1 MSSDIYFVLIFGLT
15 PLILLII
22 LTWINFF
29 KIRYLA
35 AENKK
40 TKDQLFQILS
50 PKNEQ
55 IFASEKIFKEL
66 NQEPKP
72 KISFKNRLLVCFRL
86 VALALASIFIVK
98 YLIDA
103 QSVSSKYINFYIVIC
118 IGIFPPILV
127 ILTWINFFK
136 IRYLASENKKTKDQL
151 FQTLSPKNEQ
161 IFASEKIFKEP
172 NQEKPKI
179 SLKKRFGSLLV
190 LFGGVVLYLGWL
202 WCWFCV
208 TFLLFMMQGFTPGFK
223 ISIFCTF
230 IEVFITIWLIL
241 TLINFFKIRY
251 LVAKKQEN

>member
-1 MSSDIYFVLIFGLT
+1 
-15 PLILLII
+15 
-22 LTWINFF
+22 
-29 KIRYLA
+29 LA

-55 IFASEKIFKEL
+55 IFASEKNFKEP
-66 NQEPKP
+66 NQEKS
-72 KISFKNRLLVCFRL
+72 KISLKKRLLFCFRL

-103 QSVSSKYINFYIVIC
+103 QSVSVKYINFYIVIC
-118 IGIFPPILV
+118 IGIFPPIFV

-136 IRYLASENKKTKDQL
+136 IRYLASENKKTKDPL
-151 FQTLSPKNEQ
+151 FQILSPKNEQ
-161 IFASEKIFKEP
+161 IFASEKIFKEL

-208 TFLLFMMQGFTPGFK
+208 TFLLFMMQGINPGFK

-241 TLINFFKIRY
+241 AWINFFKIRY
-251 LVAKKQEN
+251 LAKENKKNKDQLFQILSSKNEEDFA